1 MDWNGVKSRNWEP
14 GEREIAVENLKPSKH
29 TICKALQ
36 TRDFLLANDNDE
48 NDSDSN
54 PNAIQEEASPL

>member
-1 MDWNGVKSRNWEP
+1 MKSRDWEP

-48 NDSDSN
+48 NDFGSN
-54 PNAIQEEASPL
+54 PNAIQEEG